1 MRLRDQAYH
10 AFIQHLLEQR
20 LRPGQ
25 FVTQRELAALTDQSL
40 GAVREMIPRLEADGL
55 LRAIPQRGLQIA
67 TLDLTMM
74 REAFQLREVIEC
86 AALAHFVR
94 TVPDSTIAIQQG
106 LLEQVVS
113 AARKGITPALLAR
126 AQAVDWGLHDALVDS
141 LGNGLIADI
150 HRVNAVRIRLIMQ
163 DRVTLTPDRLPPAMA
178 EHATILGALARRDA
192 DAALAGL
199 HAHLNRARNRA
210 LALDDDDAARTP
222 RVAGGGRR

>member
-10 AFIQHLLEQR
+10 AFIEHLLDQL

-25 FVTQRELAALTDQSL
+25 FVSQRELAALTGQPL

-55 LRAIPQRGLQIA
+55 IRAIPQRGLQVA

-86 AALAHFVR
+86 AAVAHLIR
-94 TVPDSTIAIQQG
+94 TAPDTAITTQQS
-106 LLEQVVS
+106 LLDQVVF

-126 AQAVDWGLHDALVDS
+126 AQAIDWGFHDALVGA
-141 LGNGLIADI
+141 LGNALIADI

-178 EHATILGALARRDA
+178 EHAAILTALARRDT
-192 DAALAGL
+192 DAALTAL
-199 HAHLNRARNRA
+199 RTHLNKTRNRA
-210 LALDDDDAARTP
+210 LALDDGTSQPP
-222 RVAGGGRR
+222 RAVEGGRG